1 MLREY
6 LGVFCLVYLD
16 NILVY
21 TKRLLDNYKKHIIK
35 ILEKLAECKLILK
48 PVKCKFYK

>member
-6 LGVFCLVYLD
+6 LGVFCLAYLD

-21 TKRLLDNYKKHIIK
+21 TKRLLDNYKKYIIK
-35 ILEKLAECKLILK
+35 ILEKLVE
-48 PVKCKFYK
+48 YK